1 MKKYLEK
8 YIFQNKLPFYQKCYF
23 ILLFI
28 LSLYGNLDKWEP
40 TVAKFEHFFFQF
52 NQN

>member
-8 YIFQNKLPFYQKCYF
+8 YIFQNKLPFYQK
-23 ILLFI
+23 FI

-40 TVAKFEHFFFQF
+40 TVAKFEHFFFPNLTKINDF
-52 NQN
+52 E